1 MRFDLET
8 WRAWADYMRR
18 NRKANEDYQTHPE
31 PAPEH
36 IRTTCHGC
44 GKPTQSKYG
53 TCAKCVGRKD
63 R

>member
-1 MRFDLET
+1 MTRLDLQAL
-8 WRAWADYMRR
+8 RAWNLRNARARADYY
-18 NRKANEDYQTHPE
+18 ANPT
-31 PAPEH
+31 PAPKVA
-36 IRTTCHGC
+36 TTDCHGC